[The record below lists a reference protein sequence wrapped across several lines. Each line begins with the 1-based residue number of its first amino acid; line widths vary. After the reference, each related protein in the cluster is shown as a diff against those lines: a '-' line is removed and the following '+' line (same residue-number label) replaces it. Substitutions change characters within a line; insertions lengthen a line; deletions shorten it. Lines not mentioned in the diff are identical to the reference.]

1 MKMDPETIQ
10 PLLEALARATD
21 SISADVLAVDGGMPM
36 VSWGSA
42 AAAGVGGKDLT
53 AMRDAIRAATTEVA
67 GRAGTE
73 PVESTTPAG
82 HAVLA
87 VKVAYRDF
95 VGAICLVR
103 IDGTPYGVKDRELMS
118 VSGQLCT
125 AVMEAGEITDQH
137 GRLDALVTYVA
148 AELMGVTARDL
159 AETLFRVISELGRYF
174 GADTC
179 FLRHNDP
186 GLQASVLVDEWPR
199 RVDVPDPDP
208 LGIVPWDTDDPI
220 FSMVRD
226 QREPFI
232 TRPADGQLGYQERVR
247 AGSGVPEVSLATVP
261 LIHDDTTR
269 GVLGLIHFG
278 DRIWTRPEVRALR
291 AIASLLVQ
299 LDARVAA
306 EESLHHHA
314 YHDELTGLW
323 NRRAFVE
330 DLNAVLEAD
339 PRAPLAVLF
348 ADMDRLK
355 TVNDVL
361 GHTVGDSFIQAVAE
375 RLRDSV
381 RPNDVVARLAGDEF
395 VIVLHEIGSTSAAE
409 RAARRILD
417 RVAEPLEVGG
427 HAISRSASI
436 GVVVNGDMPS
446 TVDELLGNA
455 DVALLEAKERGGDS
469 VVVFNDDLRSK
480 LLVRADLELRL
491 RSAISNNEMRLYFQ
505 PEFDLRDGRMTGV
518 EALVRWQHPERGLLA
533 ADAFISVVEE
543 INLSAELGRWVLE
556 EACRQLAAWKRTSP
570 VPPPLVRVNISA
582 GELIS
587 ADFVGFVA
595 TLLSRYGLAPAE
607 LGIEITEST
616 VMREIDDVQT
626 TLNGLRG
633 LGVTLA
639 IDDFGTGYSSLAQLK
654 QLPVDILKIDRSFV
668 SALAESSGDRAIVA
682 AIVRLAEA
690 FNLTTVAEGV
700 EDPAAVTT
708 LLDLGCYRAQGFF
721 MSKPLPAQVVLEQ
734 ARNPGVPLRMV

>member
-1 MKMDPETIQ
+1 MDPETMQ
-10 PLLEALARATD
+10 PLLQSLAEATE
-21 SISADVLAVDGGMPM
+21 SISADILAVEGGMPI

-42 AAAGVGGKDLT
+42 AAAGVGGAGIS
-53 AMRDAIRAATTEVA
+53 AMRDAIRELTALVVQQA
-67 GRAGTE
+67 GDGTVESSAIPGYQLLGTALTHHDFRGSVCLVRAGTRE
-73 PVESTTPAG
+73 WSEEDRRLLGMAG
-82 HAVLA
+82 
-87 VKVAYRDF
+87 
-95 VGAICLVR
+95 
-103 IDGTPYGVKDRELMS
+103 S
-118 VSGQLCT
+118 LCA
-125 AVMEAGEITDQH
+125 AVMETSEMPSQH
-137 GRLDALVTYVA
+137 GRLDALVSYVA
-148 AELMGVTARDL
+148 SELMAVTATDL
-159 AETLFRVISELGRYF
+159 AETTYRVLGELGRYF
-174 GADTC
+174 EADTC
-179 FLRHNDP
+179 LLRHNDP
-186 GLQASVLVDEWPR
+186 SLKASVLVDEWPR
-199 RVDVPDPDP
+199 RENVPDPDP
-208 LGIVPWDTDDPI
+208 LGVVPWDTDDPI
-220 FSMVRD
+220 FAMIKDLRD
-226 QREPFI
+226 PFI
-232 TRPADGQLGYQERVR
+232 LRPGDGQQDYQDRVE
-247 AGSGVPEVSLATVP
+247 AGSGIPQVSMATVP
-261 LIHDDTTR
+261 LIQGETTR

-278 DRIWTRPEVRALR
+278 DRIWTRAEVRALR

-330 DLNAVLEAD
+330 DLNEVLAAD

-361 GHTVGDSFIQAVAE
+361 GHTVGDHFIQGVAQ

-395 VIVLHEIGSTSAAE
+395 VIVLHDIASTSAAE

-417 RVAEPLEVGG
+417 RVAVPLEVGG

-480 LLVRADLELRL
+480 ILVRADLELRL

-533 ADAFISVVEE
+533 AEAFISVIEE

-595 TLLSRYGLAPAE
+595 TLLGRYGLAPAE

-616 VMREIDDVQT
+616 VMRDIDDVQA

>member
-10 PLLEALARATD
+10 PLLKALAEATD
-21 SISADVLAVDGGMPM
+21 SISADVLAVGGGMPL

-42 AAAGVGGKDLT
+42 TTAGVSGSALT
-53 AMRDAIRAATTEVA
+53 EMREAIRGITARVVQHGDDGVVETDQTVGHQLLAT
-67 GRAGTE
+67 GLSYHDFHG
-73 PVESTTPAG
+73 
-82 HAVLA
+82 AV
-87 VKVAYRDF
+87 
-95 VGAICLVR
+95 CLVR
-103 IDGTPYGVKDRELMS
+103 GLDRPWRANDRTLLAMA
-118 VSGQLCT
+118 GALCA
-125 AVMEAGEITDQH
+125 AVMEAGEVPGQY

-148 AELMGVTARDL
+148 SELMGVSTTDR
-159 AETLFRVISELGRYF
+159 AETTHRVLGELGRYF

-179 FLRHNDP
+179 VLRHNDP
-186 GLQASVLVDEWPR
+186 EKRASILIDEWPR
-199 RVDVPDPDP
+199 REHIPDPDP
-208 LGIVPWDTDDPI
+208 LGEVPWDTDDPI
-220 FSMVRD
+220 FAMIKD
-226 QREPFI
+226 LREPFI
-232 TRPADGQLGYQERVR
+232 LRPGDGQHDYQERVE
-247 AGSGVPEVSLATVP
+247 AGSGVPEVSMATVP
-261 LIHDDTTR
+261 LIEGDVTR

-278 DRIWTRPEVRALR
+278 DRIWTRAEVRALR
-291 AIASLLVQ
+291 AIASLFVQ
-299 LDARVAA
+299 LDGRVTA
-306 EESLHHHA
+306 EESLHHQA

-330 DLNAVLEAD
+330 HLSTVLTND
-339 PRAPLAVLF
+339 PQAPLAVLF

-361 GHTVGDSFIQAVAE
+361 GHAIGDSFIRQVAQ
-375 RLRDSV
+375 RLRESV
-381 RPNDVVARLAGDEF
+381 RPHDVVARLAGDEF
-395 VIVLHEIGSTSAAE
+395 VIVLHGIGSVAAAE

-427 HAISRSASI
+427 HSISRSASI
-436 GVVVNGDMPS
+436 GLVVSGDIAS
-446 TVDELLGNA
+446 TADELLSNA
-455 DVALLEAKERGGDS
+455 DVALLEAKDRGGDS
-469 VVVFNDDLRSK
+469 VVTFNDELRSK
-480 LLVRADLELRL
+480 LLNRADLELRL
-491 RSAISNNEMRLYFQ
+491 RTAISDNQMRLYFQ
-505 PEFDLRDGRMTGV
+505 PEFDLRDGRLTAV

-533 ADAFISVVEE
+533 AESFVSVVEE
-543 INLSAELGRWVLE
+543 INLAAELGRWVLE
-556 EACRQLAAWKRTSP
+556 EACRQLSVWKSTSS
-570 VPPPLVRVNISA
+570 VPPPVVRVNISA

-607 LGIEITEST
+607 LGIEITEGT
-616 VMREIDDVQT
+616 VMRELDDVQA

-734 ARNPGVPLRMV
+734 ARNPGVPLRMA